1 MNYANWRSR
10 FQDSAYVTNGILAV
24 TILVFI
30 LETLSGGSTN
40 NAVLVTYGARA
51 NPLILY
57 GQWWRLI
64 TPVFV
69 HIGLT
74 HILMNGFSLYF
85 LGQMTERLF
94 GHWRFFL
101 LSFIAGFAGNVAS
114 FAFSPNTLAA
124 GASTAIF
131 GLLGACLMLGDTY
144 RENPVIRQLARQF
157 LLLVVLNLAFN
168 LFSSGV
174 DIYGHIGGLLGG
186 FLAAGMLGAPALGRM
201 GTGRRLASTI
211 TLIFGLVALLLFGI
225 QRGIV

>member
-10 FQDSAYVTNGILAV
+10 FQNSAYVTNGILAV

-94 GHWRFFL
+94 GHWRFSCCISL
-101 LSFIAGFAGNVAS
+101 PDLPV
-114 FAFSPNTLAA
+114 
-124 GASTAIF
+124 
-131 GLLGACLMLGDTY
+131 ML
-144 RENPVIRQLARQF
+144 RALRSVPIRWQLAPVQQF
-157 LLLVVLNLAFN
+157 SAC
-168 LFSSGV
+168 
-174 DIYGHIGGLLGG
+174 
-186 FLAAGMLGAPALGRM
+186 
-201 GTGRRLASTI
+201 
-211 TLIFGLVALLLFGI
+211 
-225 QRGIV
+225 

>member
-1 MNYANWRSR
+1 MVAL
-10 FQDSAYVTNGILAV
+10 DHAGICAYRLDAHFNEW
-24 TILVFI
+24 ILVI
-30 LETLSGGSTN
+30 LPRPN
-40 NAVLVTYGARA
+40 DRKV
-51 NPLILY
+51 
-57 GQWWRLI
+57 
-64 TPVFV
+64 
-69 HIGLT
+69 
-74 HILMNGFSLYF
+74 
-85 LGQMTERLF
+85 
-94 GHWRFFL
+94 
-101 LSFIAGFAGNVAS
+101 IAGFAGNVAS

-201 GTGRRLASTI
+201 STGRRLASTI